1 LGGCKVLKA
10 SDSDKA
16 VVVASGYVLHEALD
30 AAKTLSEQGIN
41 LRVVDAYSLKPFPS
55 EEIRRICDEV
65 GGPAVF
71 TLEDH
76 YATGG
81 LGDAVLEALNGSGIK
96 VEKLAVTEFPE
107 SGKPEELLAKYG
119 IDAAALVKRVS
130 EVLG

>member
-1 LGGCKVLKA
+1 
-10 SDSDKA
+10 
-16 VVVASGYVLHEALD
+16 
-30 AAKTLSEQGIN
+30 
-41 LRVVDAYSLKPFPS
+41 
-55 EEIRRICDEV
+55 
-65 GGPAVF
+65 VF

-107 SGKPEELLAKYG
+107 SGKPEDLLAKYG
-119 IDAAALVKRVS
+119 IDAAALVKRVT